1 MYNLMMERSRS
12 EMPAWTEA
20 KSISSCFLCG
30 SFSKVPCTPIGI
42 FWDIE
47 NVRLPNCYHGMAV
60 VEAIRQR
67 FLVNY
72 REAEFLV
79 VCDVNKEKKELIT
92 NLNNAQVTVVHVSS
106 THKNACDEKLRQTM
120 RRFADNIGT
129 PCAIMLI
136 TSDVNFTTDL
146 CDFKNRK
153 NIHIILL
160 HQILVSEALLLCS
173 NEHYLFDDI
182 LEDVPFLVDANKENT
197 DAVYLNVLN
206 LPHFVP
212 PSQIRQR
219 VQQIAGNCGGKMVQ
233 LAGGRGIVRFNG
245 TVAAQRALLRMEGE
259 DVFGRKISV
268 QFPPLQPS
276 AGSRMQPNDLLV
288 VHHHSK
294 EMIEGACKRH
304 FTPFPPPPNPA
315 KVAPPRL
322 LNLRPRCDNG
332 EEKETVPSYEEL
344 CTELADQPS
353 VDDTFHRAVLDADGP
368 NRWDYYRTP
377 SEYLVEKTPQ
387 GHRRIRG
394 NHKAQHQSP
403 FKSQENHAHDKD
415 ENRAAYIPFPA
426 PATENLKP
434 VFASTPS
441 QPSLSPVQPPAY
453 TSNTVSA
460 IAVDLHVT
468 NLDQSIG
475 AKEMKT
481 LISSV
486 FKQHVMV
493 MNVTVHLQ
501 NDGHLAAI
509 VRVPSIQDAQYCVSQ
524 LHRRKLGSKRI
535 MIAYDQN
542 SHGLGSGRSV
552 PTPLQ
557 IRAQVNALLAEIP
570 QRRLPLFKF
579 RELYEQRYTTSV
591 SLADLH
597 RLRDILHVTDDVHG
611 RCVVFLQNQYQPSK
625 VHQFSGEQF
634 TRDVISV
641 SRSSSSISEPEL
653 SVAEMPRCPL
663 HDCIPNNVSH
673 GWAEPEPSPEL
684 PLVYSTLHQIALHTH
699 CLLQSHG
706 GTIPLASLAR
716 CFEIEMGGLNVN
728 EEKGVPLEHLISC
741 VKGVGIV
748 SVAGHKRLQ
757 WSGKNDQLQDNE
769 PLQSLNPS
777 LLPQM
782 SLLCR
787 ELVDLLKMAPQSRIP
802 FSKFIPAYHHHFG
815 RQCRVA
821 DYGYTRLIDLLESL
835 SHVVQILGEGT
846 RRHVTL
852 SHKAQMKR
860 FTSDLLRNLKAQA
873 SKQMSVSIFA
883 TLYEKTLGRPFDP
896 RDYGLCHLS
905 DLLSQVAEASVVV
918 MTTAEGEEIIA
929 LPKREQTLEEMERTK
944 QFAVVELLK
953 HAPQCKLDFAK
964 FIPAYHH
971 HFGRQCRVSD
981 YGCQKL
987 VELFETIPETV
998 QVFEMDNEIEK
1009 YVQLTMK
1016 QRLKILSEQV
1026 TSLVRNHSAH
1036 QPLLLNY
1043 LPEAFRIHYGFAL
1056 RPEQYNAVSL
1066 DELVG
1071 KLRNHVQVVY
1081 SERGAELSLIDQNS
1095 LSNSKFRVVTILY
1108 PVIDGSM
1115 PLHKLLEKYKE
1126 MNGHECPH
1134 SFLTD
1139 YMEDIVIVDSESKTE
1154 PIVRFV
1160 PIMLFSRQVH
1170 LLLNENGGRLLF
1182 ANFESS
1188 YLERFGVQCRP
1199 STYGQSSIMSL
1210 LQSIRHLV
1218 VIRGKGPRRVLT
1230 LHREMAGLIPPSVA
1244 QAPKPS
1250 WIKPPAHWL
1259 ISPEE
1264 KIISRQEDKSPDK
1277 EGIYE
1282 DLKQFFNSAPASSV
1296 MFAPVPTFIP
1306 SVSWSPIWGMAMG
1319 IPLSVSPTYVS
1330 NTSFSPNWNAS
1341 GTTSNYPC
1349 NYWFT
1354 AWHTPCTFPV
1364 PVTPVPSFTLTGASV
1379 EEIEETTSGPGIPP
1393 PASVLPR
1400 PSLIMASHV
1409 DKTPKSPVK
1418 SRIAA
1423 QFRTPA
1429 IKPLN

>member
-1 MYNLMMERSRS
+1 MSVVSSHNERK
-12 EMPAWTEA
+12 PV
-20 KSISSCFLCG
+20 SSCTLCG
-30 SFSKVPCTPIGI
+30 SYPKIPLFTPIGI

-47 NVRLPNCYHGMAV
+47 NVRIPSCHQAIAV

-67 FLVNY
+67 FLMNY
-72 REAEFLV
+72 REAEFVV
-79 VCDVNKEKKELIT
+79 VCDVLKERKEVVID
-92 NLNNAQVTVVHVSS
+92 LNNAQVTVVHVSC
-106 THKNACDEKLRQTM
+106 TNKNAADDKLRQLM
-120 RRFADNIGT
+120 RRFADNIGI
-129 PCAIMLI
+129 PCAMLLI
-136 TSDVNFTTDL
+136 SSDVNFTTDL
-146 CDFKNRK
+146 SDFKNRK
-153 NIHIILL
+153 NVYVILL
-160 HQILVSEALLLCS
+160 HQFLASKALLICA

-182 LEDVPFLVDANKENT
+182 IGNVPFLKDATTEYT
-197 DAVYLNVLN
+197 DPEYLDVIN
-206 LPHFVP
+206 LPLFVS
-212 PSQIRQR
+212 PSQVRQR
-219 VQQIAGNCGGKMVQ
+219 VEQIAENCGGKMVQ
-233 LAGGRGIVRFNG
+233 LQRGRGVIRFNSLN
-245 TVAAQRALLRMEGE
+245 TAQRAVLRMQGE
-259 DVFGRKISV
+259 DVFGKKISIDYRRSPYQSTAV
-268 QFPPLQPS
+268 P
-276 AGSRMQPNDLLV
+276 RTPNDLNV
-288 VHHHSK
+288 VRPHTK
-294 EMIEGACKRH
+294 EMIGGTCKRH

-322 LNLRPRCDNG
+322 LNLRPRSVNR
-332 EEKETVPSYEEL
+332 EEKEVLLGYEER
-344 CTELADQPS
+344 CTKTAEQAV
-353 VDDTFHRAVLDADGP
+353 VDDTFRRAVLDADGP

-387 GHRRIRG
+387 GHRRIR
-394 NHKAQHQSP
+394 AQHQSALNA
-403 FKSQENHAHDKD
+403 KIQDNHVDSKT

-426 PATENLKP
+426 PSGETP
-434 VFASTPS
+434 IQTCFAAPAQSSFSALQSPTCALSTV
-441 QPSLSPVQPPAY
+441 SPV
-453 TSNTVSA
+453 
-460 IAVDLHVT
+460 AVDLHVT

-481 LISSV
+481 LITSV

-501 NDGHLAAI
+501 SDGHLAAI
-509 VRVPSIQDAQYCVSQ
+509 VRVPSVQDAQYCVSQ

-542 SHGLGSGRSV
+542 SYGSGPGRSV

-611 RCVVFLQNQYQPSK
+611 RCVVFLQNQHPLKSQQS
-625 VHQFSGEQF
+625 SGDESNKDVTLL
-634 TRDVISV
+634 TRSN
-641 SRSSSSISEPEL
+641 SSGSEPEL
-653 SVAEMPRCPL
+653 SVSEMPRCPL
-663 HDCIPNNVSH
+663 HDPIPNHVSH
-673 GWAEPEPSPEL
+673 GWAELEPSPEL
-684 PLVYSTLHQIALHTH
+684 PLVLSTLHQISLHTH

-716 CFEIEMGGLNVN
+716 CYEMEIGELNVS

-748 SVAGHKRLQ
+748 AVAGHKRLQ
-757 WSGKNDQLQDNE
+757 WSGKNDQMSNNE

-835 SHVVQILGEGT
+835 SHVVQILGEGS

-873 SKQMSVSIFA
+873 SKQMSVSIFPA
-883 TLYEKTLGRPFDP
+883 LYEKTLGRPFDP

-905 DLLSQVAEASVVV
+905 DLLTQVAEASVVV
-918 MTTAEGEEIIA
+918 MTTADGEEIIA
-929 LPKREQTLEEMERTK
+929 LPKREQTSDEVERTK
-944 QFAVVELLK
+944 QFALEVVELLK

-987 VELFETIPETV
+987 VELFESIPETV
-998 QVFEMDNEIEK
+998 QVFELDNEIEK

-1016 QRLKILSEQV
+1016 QRMKILSDQV
-1026 TSLVRNHSAH
+1026 TWLVRNHTGH

-1043 LPEAFRIHYGFAL
+1043 LPDAFRIHYGFAL
-1056 RPEQYNAVSL
+1056 KPEQYDARSL
-1066 DELVG
+1066 DELVT

-1081 SERGAELSLIDQNS
+1081 SERGAELALIDQTA
-1095 LSNSKFRVVTILY
+1095 LSQAKFRVVSILY
-1108 PVIDGSM
+1108 PVLDGSM
-1115 PLHKLLEKYKE
+1115 ALRTLLEKYK
-1126 MNGHECPH
+1126 NNYGQECPLN
-1134 SFLTD
+1134 FLTD
-1139 YMEDIVIVDSESKTE
+1139 YMEDIVIVDNESDSE

-1160 PIMLFSRQVH
+1160 PLFMFSRQVH
-1170 LLLNENGGRLLF
+1170 ILLNENGGRLLLT
-1182 ANFESS
+1182 NFETS

-1199 STYGQSSIMSL
+1199 SYYGHSSIISL
-1210 LQSIRHLV
+1210 LQSILHLV
-1218 VIRGKGPRRVLT
+1218 VIRGKGPKRVIT
-1230 LHREMAGLIPPSVA
+1230 LHKEMAGLIPPIVPP
-1244 QAPKPS
+1244 APKPS
-1250 WIKPPAHWL
+1250 GIKPPAHWL
-1259 ISPEE
+1259 IQPPAN
-1264 KIISRQEDKSPDK
+1264 KPVNQEDISPYDKS
-1277 EGIYE
+1277 GMCE
-1282 DLKQFFNSAPASSV
+1282 DLKQFFNSSSASPV
-1296 MFAPVPTFIP
+1296 MLSPIPTFIP
-1306 SVSWSPIWGMAMG
+1306 SASWSPVWSMAMG
-1319 IPLSVSPTYVS
+1319 IPLNMSPTYAS
-1330 NTSFSPNWNAS
+1330 HAGYPPNWNA
-1341 GTTSNYPC
+1341 TALASNYPC

-1354 AWHTPCTFPV
+1354 AWHAPCTFPV
-1364 PVTPVPSFTLTGASV
+1364 PVTPVSNFTSPGALV
-1379 EEIEETTSGPGIPP
+1379 KEIEDATSAPGIPP
-1393 PASVLPR
+1393 PASLLPR
-1400 PSLIMASHV
+1400 PSMILTSSVEGMAS
-1409 DKTPKSPVK
+1409 KSPVR